1 MGGSGHLLLCVIRVG
16 GYLCD
21 LLYNKC
27 FFGNFRFAPPPG
39 REVFGGKKWNL
50 GTKKSEN
57 ARWYQ
62 TDCYITLGWVGSDKC
77 YIVLLGWVGR
87 SKKCIFCV
95 I

>member
-1 MGGSGHLLLCVIRVG
+1 MICYITNVFLEIF
-16 GYLCD
+16 D
-21 LLYNKC
+21 LH
-27 FFGNFRFAPPPG
+27 PPPVA
-39 REVFGGKKWNL
+39 RYFGGKKWNL